1 LPSVICFRLRLKARK
16 KLSGPVGDRAL
27 HVLYIACRVRFASG
41 PRGICSL
48 GNQNMKSKRVV
59 ITGIGVFCSIG
70 KNVEEFLQS
79 LKEGQSGI
87 GPITLFDTSKYP
99 CKIGAEIRDYR
110 AERFFGKKEL
120 KRLSRADQFG
130 LIASDE
136 AVEAS
141 GIQSYPSEEVGVCL
155 GAGAGGMYEAETY
168 HREVLIKGKSRPS
181 LLWPFIP
188 SYTTDRVAERF
199 EFSGPK
205 FTITTACS
213 SSATAI
219 GYGADLIRSGKSK
232 AVLCG
237 GSEAL
242 TELTFGGFSSL
253 KAMDPSPCKPFDR
266 KRTGMSL
273 GEGAGILILED
284 FYEAEKRGA
293 KLLAEFLG
301 YGIGGEAYHITAPEP
316 TGMNEARIMKEALRE
331 SGLASTE
338 VDYINAHGTGTPL
351 NDKVETLSIKNAFGE
366 RAYSIPISSIKS
378 SVGHCLGAAGAMEAI
393 ASILSIVNQFI
404 PPTLNHQEGDEDCD
418 LDYVPGKAREKEV
431 NVVLSNSFAFGGN
444 CTTLI
449 LGKMGRKA
457 DEMLIGMRK

>member
-1 LPSVICFRLRLKARK
+1 
-16 KLSGPVGDRAL
+16 
-27 HVLYIACRVRFASG
+27 
-41 PRGICSL
+41 
-48 GNQNMKSKRVV
+48 MKRVA
-59 ITGIGVFCSIG
+59 ITGLGIFCSIG
-70 KNVEEFLQS
+70 KSVKELTQS
-79 LKEGQSGI
+79 LREGKTGI
-87 GPITLFDTSKYP
+87 GPVTLFDTSKYP
-99 CKIGAEIRDYR
+99 SKIGAEITDYR
-110 AERFFGKKEL
+110 PDELFEKKEL
-120 KRLSRADQFG
+120 KKLSRADQFG
-130 LIASDE
+130 LVASEE
-136 AVEAS
+136 AVRAS
-141 GIQSYPSEEVGVCL
+141 GIHSYPSEEVGVCL
-155 GAGAGGMYEAETY
+155 GAGAGGMFEAETY
-168 HREVLIKGKSRPS
+168 HREILIKGKSKPS

-199 EFSGPK
+199 GFSGPK

-242 TELTFGGFSSL
+242 TELTFGGFNSL

-266 KRTGMSL
+266 KRAGMSL

-284 FYEAEKRGA
+284 FDEAEQRGA
-293 KLLAEFLG
+293 KILAEFLG

-316 TGMNEARIMKEALRE
+316 TGMNEARIMKEALEE
-331 SGLASTE
+331 SGIAFTE

-378 SVGHCLGAAGAMEAI
+378 SVGHCLGAAGAIEGI
-393 ASILSIVNQFI
+393 ASILSIVHQFI
-404 PPTLNHQEGDEDCD
+404 PPTLSHKEGDEDCD

-444 CTTLI
+444 CTTLV
-449 LGKMGRKA
+449 LGKY
-457 DEMLIGMRK
+457 DPDL